1 MGIASLTIVNHGGY
15 IMAINFYFQN
25 LEVYQLGKEIV
36 KDNYQITKTF
46 PHDEKF
52 CLINQMN
59 RAAISVPSNIAEGTA
74 RSTVKDKVH
83 FINIAYGSLME
94 LICQMEI
101 ALDLGYIDNDTQ
113 EEFISKA
120 KNLSIKLSNFKSV
133 IEKTDKSL

>member
-1 MGIASLTIVNHGGY
+1 MSKTT
-15 IMAINFYFQN
+15 FYFQN
-25 LEVYQLGKEIV
+25 LEIYSLGKKLVVETY
-36 KDNYQITKTF
+36 KLTDNF
-46 PHDEKF
+46 PPKEKF

-133 IEKTDKSL
+133 IEKTDK